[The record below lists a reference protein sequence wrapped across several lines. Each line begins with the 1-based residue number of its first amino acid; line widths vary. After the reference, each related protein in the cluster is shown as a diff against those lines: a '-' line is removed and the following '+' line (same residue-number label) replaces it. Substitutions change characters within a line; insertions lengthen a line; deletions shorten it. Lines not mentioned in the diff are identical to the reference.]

1 MELGQRLDI
10 VALVKNSKI
19 SSLEDEYQVKLV
31 QKIQDTFTEIEQQL
45 FVSSFIEFINN
56 DTEKD
61 FIIDLD
67 TIWKWIGFS
76 RKEFAKKLL
85 VKHFIKDVD
94 YKDVDYKEKVGAA
107 VGVAAFGEQND
118 HIEIT
123 IRKGGAGLNKE
134 TILMTIDT
142 FKKFCLKANTK
153 KADSIHNYYIKLEK
167 LFLQTILEQ
176 STELKLKLENNKEEL
191 GNMQKEL
198 NKEKAQ
204 KNKMLNRRFYN
215 TPNYEYVYAF
225 KDNLKD
231 KNSVIKIGKSKK
243 LIKREEFYSNN
254 NKSGGIIFLIKCLD
268 CTLIEKICHHI
279 LDKFRINKNQEWF
292 KVDNELAIKTMKI
305 VVSFIDSNI
314 EEMETFI
321 ESKFDV
327 INNVD
332 YVNNNEIKDFVD
344 DVIMEKEHEYI
355 LDTPINY
362 DNFIKECCI
371 KDTTHFVATEDIKCA
386 FRIWSKSTNKKIKD
400 DYEKYMNDNFKKS
413 MKIVGKQNRNVYI
426 GLSLNELKFK
436 VSDPIKDYELFI
448 QEKCQIGWLNR
459 VTYKDFWDEFSKY
472 KGPNFTLTNKYKT
485 EVQTLLEKQFSGGR
499 VYTSTTTDA
508 KHLFGVL
515 GISFN
520 GTTGLKTRKRTTK
533 KVSQFNQETKVLVK
547 TWNSLSEASR
557 ELNIPIS
564 SLSNYCRFENIINN
578 FSYKYQ

>member
-19 SSLEDEYQVKLV
+19 SSLDDEYQVKLIE
-31 QKIQDTFTEIEQQL
+31 KIQGTFTEIEQQL
-45 FVSSFIEFINN
+45 CISGLIGFINH

-67 TIWKWIGFS
+67 PIWKWLGFE
-76 RKEFAKKLL
+76 RKGFAKKLL
-85 VKHFIKDVD
+85 VKHFVKDIN
-94 YKDVDYKEKVGAA
+94 YIIYTPG
-107 VGVAAFGEQND
+107 GEARRENALEQFD
-118 HIEIT
+118 
-123 IRKGGAGLNKE
+123 KLAGGLNKE

-142 FKKFCLKANTK
+142 FKKFCLKSNTK
-153 KADSIHNYYIKLEK
+153 KADSIHDYYIKLEK

-176 STELKLKLENNKEEL
+176 STELKNKLENNKQEFKQEL
-191 GNMQKEL
+191 GDMQKEL

-215 TPNYEYVYAF
+215 TPNYEYIYAF

-292 KVDNELAIKTMKI
+292 KVDNELAIKTMKM
-305 VVSFIDSNI
+305 VVSFMDSNI
-314 EEMETFI
+314 EEIETFI

-344 DVIMEKEHEYI
+344 DVIMEKEPEYI
-355 LDTPINY
+355 PDTPINY
-362 DNFIKECCI
+362 DDFIKECCI
-371 KDTTHFVATEDIKCA
+371 KDTTHFVATEDLKCA

-400 DYEKYMNDNFKKS
+400 DYEKYMNDNYKKS
-413 MKIVGKQNRNVYI
+413 TKIVGKQNRNVYI

-436 VSDPIKDYELFI
+436 TSDPIKDYELFI

-459 VTYKDFWDEFSKY
+459 VTYKDFWEEFSKY
-472 KGPNFTLTNKYKT
+472 KGTNFTLTNKYKT
-485 EVQTLLEKQFSGGR
+485 EVQMSLEKQFSGGR
-499 VYTSTTTDA
+499 VYTSTTTEA

-533 KVSQFNQETKVLVK
+533 KVSQFNQETKELVK

-564 SLSNYCRFENIINN
+564 SLSNYCRFENIIGN
-578 FSYKYQ
+578 FHYKYK

>member
-19 SSLEDEYQVKLV
+19 SSLDDEYQVKLIE
-31 QKIQDTFTEIEQQL
+31 KIQGTFTEIEQQL
-45 FVSSFIEFINN
+45 CISALIGFINH

-67 TIWKWIGFS
+67 PIWKWLGFG
-76 RKEFAKKLL
+76 RKSDAKK
-85 VKHFIKDVD
+85 VIIKNFIKDVD
-94 YKDVDYKEKVGAA
+94 YKEKTAEVA
-107 VGVAAFGEQND
+107 VARRENAL
-118 HIEIT
+118 
-123 IRKGGAGLNKE
+123 GGGLNKE

-142 FKKFCLKANTK
+142 FKKFCLKSNTK

-176 STELKLKLENNKEEL
+176 STELKNKLENNKQEFKQEL
-191 GNMQKEL
+191 GNIQKEL

-292 KVDNELAIKTMKI
+292 KVNNELAIKTMKM
-305 VVSFIDSNI
+305 VVSFMDSNI

-344 DVIMEKEHEYI
+344 DVIMEKEPEYI

-362 DNFIKECCI
+362 DDFIKECCI
-371 KDTTHFVATEDIKCA
+371 KDTTHFVATEDLKCA

-400 DYEKYMNDNFKKS
+400 DYEKYMNDNYKKS
-413 MKIVGKQNRNVYI
+413 TKIVGKQNRNVYI

-436 VSDPIKDYELFI
+436 TSDPIKDYELFI

-459 VTYKDFWDEFSKY
+459 VTYKDFWEEFSKY
-472 KGPNFTLTNKYKT
+472 KGTNFTLTNKYKT
-485 EVQTLLEKQFSGGR
+485 EVQMSLEKQFSGGR
-499 VYTSTTTDA
+499 VYTSTTTEA

-533 KVSQFNQETKVLVK
+533 KVSQFNQETKELVK

-564 SLSNYCRFENIINN
+564 SLSNYCRFENIIGN
-578 FSYKYQ
+578 FHYKYQ